1 MGESRVRRKM
11 MCVDARSHAGM
22 DGMGQVRR
30 SRTCGMEWPSPPCHP
45 PLKRS
50 FPRSSVLHSF
60 IPSLTHSLPP
70 SFSLF
75 LILFLSRM
83 YPDLFLNGPFDKVPT
98 AAGRRQA
105 GRRAGGCALR
115 YFGQTFS
122 TRDLV
127 VAFSGDV
134 PPPSLPAC
142 RLSSSP
148 SIPSPFE
155 SSTAT
160 SCITMGMANSR
171 ASGGGGEG
179 REGREAPRATKEN
192 LRARRPTAQWAAHA
206 VSLSLS
212 LSPSHTYSTVF
223 VFLSHDKH
231 SLSSSLNSSYSLRQS
246 TCPSVHLTAGS
257 SH

>member
-179 REGREAPRATKEN
+179 REGKGGRHRERPRRTCG
-192 LRARRPTAQWAAHA
+192 RAGRRPSGRPMQFL
-206 VSLSLS
+206 SLSLS
-212 LSPSHTYSTVF
+212 LSLSLPLTHTVQFSSF
-223 VFLSHDKH
+223 FLTTNI
-231 SLSSSLNSSYSLRQS
+231 LSPLLSI
-246 TCPSVHLTAGS
+246 HLIHLGS
-257 SH
+257 PPVRPFT